1 MSTYRNRLDT
11 PQMKVV
17 SMVDRAKPPEKQ
29 KGRWHPI
36 LARATVFWAINHI
49 GQFFLSVIA
58 GEDDLRIWQ
67 SSDRDGN
74 TWWHGCDRATG
85 RSTCVATE
93 DEMRAWLDRRYCQ

>member
-1 MSTYRNRLDT
+1 MSTCRNRLDT
-11 PQMKVV
+11 PTMKVV
-17 SMVDRAKPPEKQ
+17 SMADRAKPSEKQ
-29 KGRWHPI
+29 KGRWRRA
-36 LARATVFWAINHI
+36 LAGATVFWAIDQI

-58 GEDDLRIWQ
+58 GEDSLRIWQ
-67 SSDRDGN
+67 TSDRDGN

>member
-1 MSTYRNRLDT
+1 MSTCRNRLDT
-11 PQMKVV
+11 PKMKVV
-17 SMVDRAKPPEKQ
+17 SMADRAKPSEKQ
-29 KGRWHPI
+29 KKRSRR
-36 LARATVFWAINHI
+36 ARAGARVFWAIDRI

-67 SSDRDGN
+67 ISDRDGN

>member
-1 MSTYRNRLDT
+1 MSTCRNRLDT
-11 PQMKVV
+11 PKMKVV
-17 SMVDRAKPPEKQ
+17 SMADRAKPSEQQ
-29 KGRWHPI
+29 KKRSRR
-36 LARATVFWAINHI
+36 ARAGARVFWAIDRI

-67 SSDRDGN
+67 ISDRDGN

-93 DEMRAWLDRRYCQ
+93 DEMRDWIDRRYCQ

>member
-1 MSTYRNRLDT
+1 MSTCKNRLDLPT
-11 PQMKVV
+11 MKVV
-17 SMVDRAKPPEKQ
+17 SMADRAKPSEKQ
-29 KGRWHPI
+29 KKRWPGT

-58 GEDDLRIWQ
+58 SEDDLRIWQ